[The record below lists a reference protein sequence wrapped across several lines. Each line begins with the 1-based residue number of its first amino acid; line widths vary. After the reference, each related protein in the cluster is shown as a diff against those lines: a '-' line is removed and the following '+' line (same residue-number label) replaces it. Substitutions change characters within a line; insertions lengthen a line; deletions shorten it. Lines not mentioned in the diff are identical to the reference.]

1 MCACIFVWLHVGL
14 IVRVCVRLVVYVV
27 ASVIGCLIVGLC
39 GCVYV
44 CGWLCA
50 CLCVVVCGCVSTA
63 RLCLFVCAPAPV
75 HGKGESNGGDA
86 VIKKRG
92 AISVPKRGSLFILQ
106 WCRTPLHMHVCTY
119 VLINANTQ
127 TTYSRMMEIIKMK
140 KYCLEKGTFACH
152 TQHTAPMFDTHH
164 DWKQATS

>member
-1 MCACIFVWLHVGL
+1 MWLHVSL
-14 IVRVCVRLVVYVV
+14 IVRVYVRLVVYVV

-44 CGWLCA
+44 CGWSCA
-50 CLCVVVCGCVSTA
+50 CLCVVMCGCVSTA

-92 AISVPKRGSLFILQ
+92 GEFRCQNGGHFSYYNDAAHRCTCMYV
-106 WCRTPLHMHVCTY
+106 HMC
-119 VLINANTQ
+119 
-127 TTYSRMMEIIKMK
+127 
-140 KYCLEKGTFACH
+140 
-152 TQHTAPMFDTHH
+152 
-164 DWKQATS
+164 